1 MMIHMA
7 LSYKVTYYQSY
18 IKKYM
23 KELITIWMYT
33 LGSFND
39 NKTKR
44 YDGIICVLR
53 TGILL
58 SYLITNTVICA
69 GVIRHWNNR
78 PSIKQTVS
86 SSVTKYI

>member
-1 MMIHMA
+1 
-7 LSYKVTYYQSY
+7 
-18 IKKYM
+18 M

-39 NKTKR
+39 NRTQR

-53 TGILL
+53 TCILL

-69 GVIRHWNNR
+69 GVLRHWNN
-78 PSIKQTVS
+78 KQ
-86 SSVTKYI
+86 SVLIDTEYIQK

>member
-1 MMIHMA
+1 MREF
-7 LSYKVTYYQSY
+7 VTV
-18 IKKYM
+18 
-23 KELITIWMYT
+23 WMYT

-39 NKTKR
+39 TKTKK

-53 TGILL
+53 TCILL

-78 PSIKQTVS
+78 PNLTQTVATDTLY
-86 SSVTKYI
+86 VKK

>member
-1 MMIHMA
+1 MN
-7 LSYKVTYYQSY
+7 
-18 IKKYM
+18 
-23 KELITIWMYT
+23 ELLKIWMYT

-39 NKTKR
+39 NKTQR

-58 SYLITNTVICA
+58 SYLITNMVICA

-78 PSIKQTVS
+78 SINTQMVS
-86 SSVTKYI
+86 SSDTLLYKK

>member
-1 MMIHMA
+1 MR
-7 LSYKVTYYQSY
+7 VF
-18 IKKYM
+18 
-23 KELITIWMYT
+23 ITVWMYT

-39 NKTKR
+39 TKTKK
-44 YDGIICVLR
+44 YDSIICVLR

-78 PSIKQTVS
+78 PNLTQTVAIDTLY
-86 SSVTKYI
+86 VKK

>member
-1 MMIHMA
+1 MT
-7 LSYKVTYYQSY
+7 YKITYYRSY
-18 IKKYM
+18 MNKYM

-78 PSIKQTVS
+78 PNITQTVS
-86 SSVTKYI
+86 SSDTLLYKK

>member
-1 MMIHMA
+1 MREF
-7 LSYKVTYYQSY
+7 V
-18 IKKYM
+18 
-23 KELITIWMYT
+23 TIWMYT

-39 NKTKR
+39 TKTKK

-69 GVIRHWNNR
+69 GVLRHWNDSSN
-78 PSIKQTVS
+78 VS
-86 SSVTKYI
+86 SSDTVLIKK

>member
-1 MMIHMA
+1 MNR
-7 LSYKVTYYQSY
+7 
-18 IKKYM
+18 
-23 KELITIWMYT
+23 IWRVWSYT

-39 NKTKR
+39 DTTHK
-44 YDGIICVLR
+44 YDDIICLLR

-78 PSIKQTVS
+78 SIHTQMVS
-86 SSVTKYI
+86 SSDTLLYKK

>member
-1 MMIHMA
+1 
-7 LSYKVTYYQSY
+7 
-18 IKKYM
+18 M
-23 KELITIWMYT
+23 KEFVTIWMYT

-39 NKTKR
+39 EKTQR

-53 TGILL
+53 TCILL

-78 PSIKQTVS
+78 PNLSQTV
-86 SSVTKYI
+86 TTDTFYDEK

>member
-1 MMIHMA
+1 MREF
-7 LSYKVTYYQSY
+7 V
-18 IKKYM
+18 
-23 KELITIWMYT
+23 TIWMYT

-39 NKTKR
+39 EKTKR

-53 TGILL
+53 TCILL

-78 PSIKQTVS
+78 PNLSQTV
-86 SSVTKYI
+86 TTDTFYDKK

>member
-1 MMIHMA
+1 
-7 LSYKVTYYQSY
+7 
-18 IKKYM
+18 
-23 KELITIWMYT
+23 MYT

-69 GVIRHWNNR
+69 GVIRHWNNI
-78 PSIKQTVS
+78 PSIPNSVS
-86 SSVTKYI
+86 SSVTKYV

>member
-1 MMIHMA
+1 MNEII
-7 LSYKVTYYQSY
+7 KVW
-18 IKKYM
+18 I
-23 KELITIWMYT
+23 YT

-39 NKTKR
+39 RKTER
-44 YDGIICVLR
+44 YDGIICLLR

-78 PSIKQTVS
+78 PNITQMVS
-86 SSVTKYI
+86 SSDTLIVKK

>member
-1 MMIHMA
+1 MREM
-7 LSYKVTYYQSY
+7 
-18 IKKYM
+18 
-23 KELITIWMYT
+23 ITIWMYT

-53 TGILL
+53 TCILL

-78 PSIKQTVS
+78 PNLTQTVS
-86 SSVTKYI
+86 SSDTLLYKK

>member
-1 MMIHMA
+1 MREGFTPMRG
-7 LSYKVTYYQSY
+7 STPKFVTV
-18 IKKYM
+18 
-23 KELITIWMYT
+23 WMYT

-39 NKTKR
+39 EKTKR

-53 TGILL
+53 TCILL

-78 PSIKQTVS
+78 PNLSQTVTTDTLY
-86 SSVTKYI
+86 VEK

>member
-1 MMIHMA
+1 MNRIW
-7 LSYKVTYYQSY
+7 KVWS
-18 IKKYM
+18 
-23 KELITIWMYT
+23 YT

-39 NKTKR
+39 DTTHK
-44 YDGIICVLR
+44 YDGIICLLR

-78 PSIKQTVS
+78 PNLTQMVS
-86 SSVTKYI
+86 SSDTILIKK

>member
-1 MMIHMA
+1 MRKI
-7 LSYKVTYYQSY
+7 
-18 IKKYM
+18 
-23 KELITIWMYT
+23 ITVWMYT

-39 NKTKR
+39 EKTKR

-53 TGILL
+53 TCILL

-78 PSIKQTVS
+78 PLRDPNLTQTVAIDTLY
-86 SSVTKYI
+86 VKK

>member
-1 MMIHMA
+1 
-7 LSYKVTYYQSY
+7 
-18 IKKYM
+18 M
-23 KELITIWMYT
+23 KEFVTIWMYT

-39 NKTKR
+39 EKTQR

-53 TGILL
+53 TCILL

-78 PSIKQTVS
+78 PNLSQTV
-86 SSVTKYI
+86 TTDTFYDKK

>member
-1 MMIHMA
+1 MREF
-7 LSYKVTYYQSY
+7 V
-18 IKKYM
+18 
-23 KELITIWMYT
+23 TIWMYT

-39 NKTKR
+39 EKTQR

-53 TGILL
+53 TCILL

-69 GVIRHWNNR
+69 GVIRHWDNR

-86 SSVTKYI
+86 SSVTEYV

>member
-1 MMIHMA
+1 MREF
-7 LSYKVTYYQSY
+7 V
-18 IKKYM
+18 
-23 KELITIWMYT
+23 TIWMYT

-39 NKTKR
+39 EKTQR

-53 TGILL
+53 TCILL

-78 PSIKQTVS
+78 PNLTQTV
-86 SSVTKYI
+86 TTDTLYDKK

>member
-1 MMIHMA
+1 MA
-7 LSYKVTYYQSY
+7 LNYRVTYYISY
-18 IKKYM
+18 INKYM

-69 GVIRHWNNR
+69 GVIRHWNNNTN
-78 PSIKQTVS
+78 IKQTVS
-86 SSVTKYI
+86 SSVTDYV

>member
-1 MMIHMA
+1 MNEII
-7 LSYKVTYYQSY
+7 KVW
-18 IKKYM
+18 I
-23 KELITIWMYT
+23 YT

-39 NKTKR
+39 RKTER

-53 TGILL
+53 TCILL

-78 PSIKQTVS
+78 SINTQMVS
-86 SSVTKYI
+86 SSDTILIKK